1 MLSLITSILGF
12 TVKWIIGLA
21 FIICDILHT
30 TVESFV
36 VLVEMLLIQ
45 VFSILCVFVIDI
57 WRPEYSS
64 TDDGEEPLY
73 IHHSPPDTPTRDYND
88 DVDLSKNEE
97 DLSSND
103 SAASTTNQNS
113 STSRVGCDDDE
124 SDNIVDNNEFECLKE
139 YDMKQQK
146 TATTTRRRVGGAN
159 PEEILGS
166 QVIFRSS

>member
-1 MLSLITSILGF
+1 MSSLMSLIKSVLGF
-12 TVKWIIGLA
+12 IVKWSIGLA
-21 FIICDILHT
+21 FIACDILYT

-36 VLVEMLLIQ
+36 VLVEMLIIQ

-57 WRPEYSS
+57 WRPEYSNH
-64 TDDGEEPLY
+64 DGEEEEPLY
-73 IHHSPPDTPTRDYND
+73 VHKSPPDTPTRDYND

-113 STSRVGCDDDE
+113 TTSRVGCDDDE
-124 SDNIVDNNEFECLKE
+124 SDNDVDNNEFECLKE

-146 TATTTRRRVGGAN
+146 TTTTTRRVN
-159 PEEILGS
+159 PQEILGS